1 MKVHGLHRMFSFTG
15 WRVEEIRFSPDVVQ
29 VKLLRDR
36 RRRLRCPDCGR
47 KVVGTHEEIRTARD
61 LPLGPATVTLITYP
75 AVRARCRCG
84 WGSWLGP
91 PEIDTRRKATYR
103 MLRQAVR
110 LARDLPLRK
119 AADLLGIGETRLRNW
134 DKAMLGEHLQRP
146 DLDAMRF
153 LLVDEKAIGRGHD
166 YVTVVLNAETGE
178 LLHSH
183 EGRRKASLKAFFDT
197 LSNKQKANIQAVCA
211 DRSGAYVEC
220 IREQLPNTDICYDR
234 FHLVKNFNDIVDKV
248 RREEWNRARRENDDR
263 TARLI
268 KGQRYNL
275 LRRGE
280 KNTDEQ
286 QSRLEELLAMNER
299 LSKTYLLL
307 EDFREALG
315 EKHVGHAERALNL
328 WIATAL
334 ESGIDKVK
342 AFARRMR
349 DASHEIINAIRY
361 HLNNGRLEG
370 FNNLTAR
377 ILHRGCGYGDN
388 DYLFLKLRQAAL
400 PTERQVPVF
409 QK

>member
-1 MKVHGLHRMFSFTG
+1 MFSFTG
-15 WRVEEIRFSPDVVQ
+15 WRIEEISFSVDVVQ
-29 VKLLRDR
+29 VNLLRDR
-36 RRRLRCPDCGR
+36 RRRLRCPACGR
-47 KVVGTHEEIRTARD
+47 KVVGSHEQIRTARD
-61 LPLGPATVTLITYP
+61 MPLGPATHTLIIYP
-75 AVRARCRCG
+75 AVRARCGCG
-84 WGSWLGP
+84 WASWLGP

-119 AADLLGIGETRLRNW
+119 AAELLGIGATRLRNW
-134 DKAMLGEHLQRP
+134 DKAMLAEHLQRP
-146 DLDAMRF
+146 DLDAVRF

-166 YVTVVLNAETGE
+166 YITTVLNAETGE

-197 LSNKQKANIQAVCA
+197 LSDKQKANIQAVCV

-220 IREQLPNTDICYDR
+220 VREQLPNADICYDR

-248 RREEWNRARRENDDR
+248 RREEWNRARREKDER
-263 TARLI
+263 TATLI

-280 KNTDEQ
+280 KNSARQ
-286 QSRLEELLAMNER
+286 QSRLEELLAMNKP

-307 EDFREALG
+307 EDFRQALG
-315 EKHVGHAERALNL
+315 EKYVGHAERAMKL
-328 WIATAL
+328 WVDTAL
-334 ESGIDKVK
+334 QSGIDKVK
-342 AFARRMR
+342 TFARRMR
-349 DASHEIINAIRY
+349 DASNEIINAIR
-361 HLNNGRLEG
+361 HGLNNGRLEG
-370 FNNLTAR
+370 FNNLIAR

-388 DYLFLKLRQAAL
+388 DYFFLKLRQAAL
-400 PTERQVPVF
+400 PAELQVPMF